1 MALPSFET
9 ERLILLPRTMAD
21 LGDCI
26 AMDRDPEVTRFIP
39 GPWHDAEAHRTFV
52 KGRIEADFGDGLGYW
67 SIRARENPKQ
77 FVGWILL
84 IPADAVGP
92 DIEIGWRL
100 NRLAW
105 GKGYATEAA
114 KPVLAHAF
122 QTLELDRVIADIAPG
137 NAASIRVA
145 QKLGLS
151 QPRRTTY
158 HDEPF
163 ASYSMTKAAFE
174 ADDARQ

>member
-9 ERLILLPRTMAD
+9 ERLILLPRTIAD
-21 LGDCI
+21 LDDCI

-39 GPWHDAEAHRTFV
+39 GLWQDEDAHRTFV

-67 SIRARENPKQ
+67 SIRAKERPKQ
-77 FVGWILL
+77 FLGWILL

-100 NRLAW
+100 NRRAW

-114 KPVLAHAF
+114 RPVLAHAF

-151 QPRRTTY
+151 QPRKTTY

-163 ASYSMTKAAFE
+163 ASYSMTRATFE
-174 ADDARQ
+174 AELTRQ

>member
-9 ERLILLPRTMAD
+9 ERLILLPRVMAD
-21 LGDCI
+21 LDDCI

-39 GPWHDAEAHRTFV
+39 GPWHDAVAHRTFV
-52 KGRIEADFGDGLGYW
+52 KGRIEASFGDGLGYW
-67 SIRARENPKQ
+67 SIRAKERPKQ
-77 FVGWILL
+77 FLGWILL

-100 NRLAW
+100 NRRAW

-114 KPVLAHAF
+114 RPVLAHAF

-137 NAASIRVA
+137 NAASVRVV

-151 QPRRTTY
+151 QPRQTTY

-163 ASYSMTKAAFE
+163 ASYSVTRATFE
-174 ADDARQ
+174 AELTRQ

>member
-9 ERLILLPRTMAD
+9 ARLMLAPRTMAD
-21 LGDCI
+21 IDDCI

-39 GPWHDAEAHRTFV
+39 GPWQDAAAHRAFLR
-52 KGRIEADFGDGLGYW
+52 GRIEADFGDGLGYW
-67 SIRARENPKQ
+67 SIRAKESPRQ
-77 FVGWILL
+77 FLGWILL
-84 IPADAVGP
+84 IPADAIGP

-114 KPVLAHAF
+114 RPVLAHAF
-122 QTLELDRVIADIAPG
+122 QTLKLDRVIADIAPG

-145 QKLGLS
+145 QKLGLAPS
-151 QPRRTTY
+151 RPTTY
-158 HDEPF
+158 HDESF
-163 ASYSMTKAAFE
+163 ASYSMTRSAFE
-174 ADDARQ
+174 ADIARQ

>member
-1 MALPSFET
+1 MTLPNFET
-9 ERLILLPRTMAD
+9 ERLILIPRTMAD
-21 LGDCI
+21 LDDCI

-39 GPWHDAEAHRTFV
+39 GPWQDVDAHRTFV
-52 KGRIEADFGDGLGYW
+52 KSRIEANFGDGLGYW
-67 SIRARENPKQ
+67 SIRAKENLKQ
-77 FVGWILL
+77 FLGWILL
-84 IPADAVGP
+84 IPADAIGP

-105 GKGYATEAA
+105 SKGYATEAA
-114 KPVLAHAF
+114 RPVLAHAF

-151 QPRRTTY
+151 QPRETTY

-163 ASYSMTKAAFE
+163 ASYSMTRATFE
-174 ADDARQ
+174 AELTRQ

>member
-1 MALPSFET
+1 MTLPNFET

-21 LGDCI
+21 LDDCI

-39 GPWHDAEAHRTFV
+39 GPWQDAVAHRAFV
-52 KGRIEADFGDGLGYW
+52 KGRIETDFGDGLGYW
-67 SIRARENPKQ
+67 SIRAKDDPKQ
-77 FVGWILL
+77 FLGWILL
-84 IPADAVGP
+84 IPADAIGP

-114 KPVLAHAF
+114 TPVLAHAF
-122 QTLELDRVIADIAPG
+122 RTLELDRVIADIAPG
-137 NAASIRVA
+137 NEASVRVA

-158 HDEPF
+158 RDEPL
-163 ASYSMTKAAFE
+163 ASYSITRAAFE
-174 ADDARQ
+174 AGAAR

>member
-9 ERLILLPRTMAD
+9 ERLVLLPRTLAD

-39 GPWHDAEAHRTFV
+39 GPWHDAEAHQTFV

-67 SIRARENPKQ
+67 SIRARENREQ
-77 FVGWILL
+77 FLGWILL
-84 IPADAVGP
+84 IPADAIGP

-163 ASYSMTKAAFE
+163 ASYSMTRAAFE
-174 ADDARQ
+174 ADDTRQ